1 MKNVSHC
8 SKSGL
13 TALKIPGW
21 AWQST
26 RRYGKNVKL
35 KTVVLEER
43 KRLFN
48 YFSVYETSKLTY
60 FCGRRV
66 QNSVLN
72 VDRCLLNLSV

>member
-1 MKNVSHC
+1 MKDVSLC

-13 TALKIPGW
+13 TALKNPGQ
-21 AWQST
+21 AWQSR

-43 KRLFN
+43 RKLTHF
-48 YFSVYETSKLTY
+48 FSVYETSKIS
-60 FCGRRV
+60 FFSGRRV

-72 VDRCLLNLSV
+72 VDQCLLNV